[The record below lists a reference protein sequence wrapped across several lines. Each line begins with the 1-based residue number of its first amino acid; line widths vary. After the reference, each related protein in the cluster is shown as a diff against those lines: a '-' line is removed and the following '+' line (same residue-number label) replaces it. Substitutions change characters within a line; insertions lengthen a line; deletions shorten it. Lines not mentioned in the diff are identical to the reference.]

1 MVKKR
6 VMNPMG
12 ITMHTNPL
20 KMLPGGQIE
29 LAVRSGNI
37 GTPFVA
43 VSCRTGGWRKV
54 NIVCYVSSLEI
65 AFSKFYC
72 SFSETRPNN

>member
-1 MVKKR
+1 
-6 VMNPMG
+6 MNPMG

-43 VSCRTGGWRKV
+43 VFTDTTLKDGAR
-54 NIVCYVSSLEI
+54 IVCFVSSLGV
-65 AFSKFYC
+65 AFSKFYR
-72 SFSETRPNN
+72 SFSETRPTNEHN